1 MPTVGEGKRMKVED
15 ALRKVRLL
23 LRVSRENGASDG
35 EIRNAKSLAQTLM
48 DRYGLK
54 GGELG
59 SRPAPVFR
67 MSWVYWQH
75 LMEEYGVKLRHFGK
89 RGNASLGDGRLIF
102 IRLDSGQ
109 WQVQKTSPGG
119 WETIQRDSGVETL
132 RAYLVKSGPRMY
144 SFSRR

>member
-1 MPTVGEGKRMKVED
+1 MPAVGEGERMKVED

-23 LRVSRENGASDG
+23 LTVSRENGSSEG
-35 EIRNAKSLAQTLM
+35 EVRNAARLVRALM
-48 DRYGLK
+48 ERYGLTSGDLRPK
-54 GGELG
+54 
-59 SRPAPVFR
+59 PAPVFR

-75 LMEEYGVKLRHFGK
+75 LMEEHGINLRHFGK

-119 WETIQRDSGVETL
+119 WETIQCDFGVESL
-132 RAYLVKSGPRMY
+132 RAYLKKSGPRMY
-144 SFSRR
+144 SFAGR

>member
-1 MPTVGEGKRMKVED
+1 MKIED
-15 ALRKVRLL
+15 AIRKVRLL
-23 LRVSRENGASDG
+23 LKVSRDNGASDG
-35 EIRNAKSLAQTLM
+35 EVSNAAHLAQTLIE
-48 DRYGLK
+48 RYRLNGDVAPK
-54 GGELG
+54 
-59 SRPAPVFR
+59 PPPVFR

-119 WETIQRDSGVETL
+119 WETIQRDFGVETL
-132 RAYLVKSGPRMY
+132 RAYLMKSGPRMY
-144 SFSRR
+144 SFARR